1 MTIQDIEVSNNIRKK
16 IVTAVRDDSVIV
28 VEENG
33 DVIVSVEAYNAFA
46 KRIKR
51 SPLVEI
57 LGDESLDFS
66 VEYFVFN

>member
-16 IVTAVRDDSVIV
+16 IVTALRDDSVLIT
-28 VEENG
+28 EENG
-33 DVIVSVEAYNAFA
+33 DVIVSVDAYNSFA

-57 LGDESLDFS
+57 LGDDLLDFS
-66 VEYFVFN
+66 AEYFVFK

>member
-16 IVTAVRDDSVIV
+16 IITAVRDEASIV

-33 DVIVSVEAYNAFA
+33 DVIISVEAYKVFA
-46 KRIKR
+46 KNIKR
-51 SPLVEI
+51 SPLLEI
-57 LGDESLDFS
+57 LGDDVLDFS